1 MERALVL
8 DKRAGTLAIQACR
21 ALARRGYRVDIFG
34 MDGSIAFNSKY
45 CSRSLALPFWE
56 PQRVADCLKQ
66 IFAATR
72 YDAIYLCNEEILA
85 IIPLL
90 ESVPA
95 ALPIPEAPAIRTLLS
110 KHETLDRVR
119 QHGVPAPFTVVP
131 KDEKEAQEAAREM
144 KLPFLIKGERGD
156 NGKNL
161 RMVRNLRSLAPLY
174 REIARIEEPYG
185 GRPALQQIVKGQAY
199 SVGGLFHQGRPL
211 RLCAHRKLLT
221 YPRDGGVTV
230 KGVTERPDQLL
241 EETGKAFAAFQYT
254 GLGHAEFIRDQN
266 DGDFKFI
273 EINPRVWGSI
283 GIAEHAG
290 VDLYGAYHELVAGRP
305 VAQNLDYREGI
316 VYHRFSA
323 EMQLIAE
330 SPARLPGFLKD
341 AINPRVTSDFCWSD
355 LGPYVAAI
363 RSRYSHRKP
372 GASSLQVI
380 ELDRA
385 ARQ

>member
-1 MERALVL
+1 MHLPRRAGKGHPERRRRQRGRSELNRHRLVAGFCEIQLVLIQTRAEEWTLLLIRAMPKPAIRVLVRLQFCILCVIATLMERALVL

-161 RMVRNLRSLAPLY
+161 RWYATSGVLHPFTGRLRGSRSLTA
-174 REIARIEEPYG
+174 
-185 GRPALQQIVKGQAY
+185 
-199 SVGGLFHQGRPL
+199 
-211 RLCAHRKLLT
+211 
-221 YPRDGGVTV
+221 
-230 KGVTERPDQLL
+230 
-241 EETGKAFAAFQYT
+241 
-254 GLGHAEFIRDQN
+254 
-266 DGDFKFI
+266 
-273 EINPRVWGSI
+273 
-283 GIAEHAG
+283 
-290 VDLYGAYHELVAGRP
+290 AGRHSSRLSKARP
-305 VAQNLDYREGI
+305 TQWVVSSTRD
-316 VYHRFSA
+316 
-323 EMQLIAE
+323 
-330 SPARLPGFLKD
+330 ARLDCAPIESSSPIR
-341 AINPRVTSDFCWSD
+341 AT
-355 LGPYVAAI
+355 AA
-363 RSRYSHRKP
+363 
-372 GASSLQVI
+372 
-380 ELDRA
+380 
-385 ARQ
+385 